1 MATTAFPKMTTDSPA
16 RQGLLFAA
24 RPNEYP
30 PRNSSARA
38 TPFEIRSA
46 TRALLTKMNRTTT
59 GNSDRNTTRKTPS
72 AKPVLFSKSRPY
84 R

>member
-1 MATTAFPKMTTDSPA
+1 
-16 RQGLLFAA
+16 
-24 RPNEYP
+24 
-30 PRNSSARA
+30 
-38 TPFEIRSA
+38 
-46 TRALLTKMNRTTT
+46 LLTKMNRTTT